1 MADKALR
8 TLCIAYKDIT
18 VKTGPEFE
26 NKDSKGIYEVETSG
40 FTLIGILGIKDIL
53 R

>member
-8 TLCIAYKDIT
+8 TLCIAYKDLP
-18 VKTGPEFE
+18 VKLGPDFE
-26 NKDSKGIYEVETSG
+26 NKDSKGVYEAETTG
-40 FTLIGILGIKDIL
+40 FILIGILGIKDIL

>member
-8 TLCIAYKDIT
+8 TLCIAYKDLA
-18 VKTGPEFE
+18 VKSGPEFE
-26 NKDSKGIYEVETSG
+26 NKDSKGVYEVETSG
-40 FTLIGILGIKDIL
+40 FVLVGILGIKDIL